1 MDNQVIQKEPSC
13 SDMAEDSIDN
23 IIYQNIIKYATI
35 QHTMIDVL
43 RNPPKGFENVVEN
56 YFRIKRSEILKTV
69 NKWLEDAR
77 GQSFEYTMDDMAAGY
92 NESLY
97 LALKSEGYANALQRV
112 ALELQNEFIA
122 RYGSV
127 NVNINEIEA
136 QPLAYG
142 DEYESGNM
150 PLPTTLMREPSSS
163 DPQAPESVHPYFQH
177 LGDHRFNSSDWD
189 AQNATTYC
197 YDASTLNQ
205 QGLVRINKEIKA
217 LTRSLPCEPSGA
229 VFIGMD
235 SSNMSRI
242 KALISGTEDTPYE
255 HGLFLFDIKLPQDY
269 PNSPPL
275 MTIKTTGNGLHR
287 FNPNLY
293 DTGYVCLSVINT

>member
-1 MDNQVIQKEPSC
+1 
-13 SDMAEDSIDN
+13 
-23 IIYQNIIKYATI
+23 
-35 QHTMIDVL
+35 
-43 RNPPKGFENVVEN
+43 
-56 YFRIKRSEILKTV
+56 
-69 NKWLEDAR
+69 
-77 GQSFEYTMDDMAAGY
+77 MDDMAAGY

-205 QGLVRINKEIKA
+205 QGLVK
-217 LTRSLPCEPSGA
+217 
-229 VFIGMD
+229 D
-235 SSNMSRI
+235 
-242 KALISGTEDTPYE
+242 
-255 HGLFLFDIKLPQDY
+255 
-269 PNSPPL
+269 
-275 MTIKTTGNGLHR
+275 
-287 FNPNLY
+287 
-293 DTGYVCLSVINT
+293 